1 MTPRVFDTRLLPL
14 AGQFQGWRTWN
25 LPLLDV
31 ASQVPTG
38 DGFPAQHRV
47 WKLEEGLLLATV
59 TAPAACMVRSPRL
72 LRQLPVDHWVVSHM
86 IRGTASME
94 TPRGAAEVRAGQ
106 TFILSLGQT
115 SSSKH
120 TQVDHVDLL
129 LSRDTFHDI
138 APLLDVVTGSVL
150 DSTLSRFLGDFLM
163 TLVRRL
169 PRLPEID
176 APFLRVAVGK
186 LIAACIA
193 PSAERLD
200 AAREF
205 IDVGRLEKVRQTVRS
220 HLQSPFL
227 GPHMLSRQ
235 IGMSRSNLY
244 RLLANEGGVMSYI
257 QRRRLAEARS
267 RLSNNRNIQSITSIA
282 HDLGFADLSSFS
294 RAFRAMFGVSP
305 GEMRAAG
312 TQLGAPSARSA
323 QTHTCFAD
331 LLRHPMPGQATFDD
345 QMVKSAAVARISATI
360 H

>member
-1 MTPRVFDTRLLPL
+1 MIPGVFDTRPLPVS
-14 AGQFQGWRTWN
+14 GQFQGWRAWN

-31 ASQVPTG
+31 TSHVPTRV
-38 DGFPAQHRV
+38 GFPAQNRV
-47 WKLEEGLLLATV
+47 WKLDDGLLVATV
-59 TAPAACMVRSPRL
+59 TVPAARTVRSPRL

-86 IRGTASME
+86 LRGTAWME
-94 TPRGAAEVRAGQ
+94 TPRGPTEVQAGQ
-106 TFILSLGQT
+106 TFISSLGQT

-120 TQVDHVDLL
+120 TQIDRVDLL

-150 DSTLSRFLGDFLM
+150 DSTLSQFLADFVV

-169 PRLPEID
+169 PRLPDSD
-176 APFLRVAVGK
+176 APLLRVAVGK

-227 GPHMLSRQ
+227 GPQMLSRKV
-235 IGMSRSNLY
+235 GMSRSNLY
-244 RLLANEGGVMSYI
+244 RLLASEGGVMSYI
-257 QRRRLAEARS
+257 QRRRLAEARR
-267 RLSNNRNIQSITSIA
+267 RLSNRRNSQTVTSMA
-282 HDLGFADLSSFS
+282 HELGFADLSSFS

-305 GEMRAAG
+305 GEMRAAA
-312 TQLGAPSARSA
+312 TEQGAPSARLA
-323 QTHTCFAD
+323 QTYTCLAD
-331 LLRHPMPGQATFDD
+331 LLRHTALGQPTFAD
-345 QMVKSAAVARISATI
+345 QTVKSAAAARTRATI